1 MIHDCNDVI
10 EIEDDTFAGC
20 RREQFELSSY
30 EGNNMILHKHDAICK
45 TINDNRTIPISIF
58 HHFHEY

>member
-10 EIEDDTFAGC
+10 EIEDDTVAVC

-30 EGNNMILHKHDAICK
+30 EGNNMILHKHDAIK
-45 TINDNRTIPISIF
+45 AINDNRTIPISIF
-58 HHFHEY
+58 HNFHEY

>member
-10 EIEDDTFAGC
+10 EIEDDTVAVC

-30 EGNNMILHKHDAICK
+30 KGNNMILHKLDE

-58 HHFHEY
+58 YHFHEY